1 MRFGQL
7 DFLAAGGLVTTR
19 ADAHKVLTVAPV
31 PRQVTDTVEVVVV
44 ESGCDGRL
52 ERQLE
57 PEGGAS
63 DKLGQV
69 RRGEDF
75 GVASVPGTQEGNG
88 VCVQSCAE
96 EARIAVGKAD
106 VRSTFPKTITKN
118 ASFRQRFRRRAT
130 RVHRTGAA
138 KQSQAISSNLKVP

>member
-7 DFLAAGGLVTTR
+7 DFQFAEELVTSL
-19 ADAHKVLTVAPV
+19 ADAHEILTVAPV

-88 VCVQSCAE
+88 VRVETCAE
-96 EARIAVGKAD
+96 EAKDSGWEG
-106 VRSTFPKTITKN
+106 
-118 ASFRQRFRRRAT
+118 RR
-130 RVHRTGAA
+130 
-138 KQSQAISSNLKVP
+138 